1 MSMTLEEFK
10 RLPIGTTVVSAR
22 SDRRMIYVKTSAA
35 VDARLGTVTG
45 LWYGPFGMDAWGGRY
60 QPWGN
65 PFTDVQFTAGD
76 NHVPFDVVELP
87 LFSL

>member
-1 MSMTLEEFK
+1 MTLEEFK
-10 RLPIGTTVVSAR
+10 RLPVGTVVTAT
-22 SDRRMIYVKTSAA
+22 SDRRQFYVKTS
-35 VDARLGTVTG
+35 VLIETRGTTG